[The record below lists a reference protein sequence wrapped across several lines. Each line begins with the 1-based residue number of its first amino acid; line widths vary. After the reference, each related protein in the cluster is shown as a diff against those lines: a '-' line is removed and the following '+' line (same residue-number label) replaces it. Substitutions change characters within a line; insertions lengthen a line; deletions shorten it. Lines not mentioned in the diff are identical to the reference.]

1 MAVSHCLQSQFPE
14 MEPPSYSDFPSVR
27 QLCLAPDLCKFLAHL
42 FHSFL
47 EGMGAS
53 GFDNFHRCE
62 MIHWDQPVSS
72 RWLVWPR
79 MDTGYRLHTTSHILQ
94 HQSAEQN
101 NHEMTD
107 LQWAALYPSVIPQ
120 TISPPRLSGITLSI
134 ATLSCIG
141 ANIICDLH
149 GAKPVRVTGELWR
162 GCTKIITK
170 IQSDSIIFDQIRLV
184 AVFSFFESSHQSNWF
199 RKSLTARWAPQ
210 LGSTHWTKVCILS
223 SVMSD
228 RLVMHLASSDGILCS
243 SVRLLRCFE
252 CV

>member
-120 TISPPRLSGITLSI
+120 TISPPRLSGYHPQHSHAQLHRREHHLRSSWSKTCPCDRRTLKRMYKDNYKDSI
-134 ATLSCIG
+134 RLDHI
-141 ANIICDLH
+141 
-149 GAKPVRVTGELWR
+149 R
-162 GCTKIITK
+162 
-170 IQSDSIIFDQIRLV
+170 SDSTGCSIQFLWI
-184 AVFSFFESSHQSNWF
+184 ESS
-199 RKSLTARWAPQ
+199 
-210 LGSTHWTKVCILS
+210 
-223 SVMSD
+223 
-228 RLVMHLASSDGILCS
+228 
-243 SVRLLRCFE
+243 E
-252 CV
+252 